1 MPTSAFLGVVFF
13 KGSPKKSTPVFGALF
28 LFSETAG
35 FVEPDPGN
43 QVHGGGAEGQHRACS
58 HLPTEDDHK

>member
-43 QVHGGGAEGQHRACS
+43 QVHGGGAEGQH
-58 HLPTEDDHK
+58 